1 MQKML
6 NFGDISIFVFEAGKG
21 RGVHWFAPPTAQHL
35 NLFHI
40 FPKEFIWFL
49 NNKYRLTLNQVE
61 NSRTRLRRITKNQL
75 SVEE

>member
-21 RGVHWFAPPTAQHL
+21 RGVHWLAPPTAQHL

-40 FPKEFIWFL
+40 FPKEFI
-49 NNKYRLTLNQVE
+49 
-61 NSRTRLRRITKNQL
+61 
-75 SVEE
+75 